1 MFDDPLHPTC
11 LATPAAAA
19 PAGNSPGRRIY
30 RLLTNPRGSP
40 MTLCSLHIATTVI
53 ATAVRRLIIS
63 LLMSISPALLAAA
76 QDDYR
81 SRCAACHDKPIDART
96 PGLANLRQMNW
107 IRVSHAVTRGPMS
120 EHAHERDAT

>member
-1 MFDDPLHPTC
+1 
-11 LATPAAAA
+11 
-19 PAGNSPGRRIY
+19 
-30 RLLTNPRGSP
+30 
-40 MTLCSLHIATTVI
+40 MTLRSLYIATTVI

-63 LLMSISPALLAAA
+63 LLMSISPALLAAAA

-120 EHAHERDAT
+120 EHARERDAT